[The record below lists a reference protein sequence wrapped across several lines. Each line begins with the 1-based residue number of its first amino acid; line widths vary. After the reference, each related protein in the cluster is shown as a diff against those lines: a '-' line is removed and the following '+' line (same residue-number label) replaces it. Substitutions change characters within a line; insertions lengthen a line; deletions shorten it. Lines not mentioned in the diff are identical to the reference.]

1 MEVIMKFP
9 ALSLSLF
16 SLSAAVIP
24 LLPSSTPAVNACAI
38 VDATTQVAIHGSRT
52 PAQQQNNITT
62 GSDGNCLGNA
72 AVGTTTQIG
81 IGSGEIQ
88 QTHDGNYFV
97 GGGDYNNTGV
107 TSPVIEVP
115 VQTQVDIYS
124 PAHDPQFLNNLIP

>member
-1 MEVIMKFP
+1 MKFSP
-9 ALSLSLF
+9 LSLSLF
-16 SLSAAVIP
+16 SLSAAIVP
-24 LLPSSTPAVNACAI
+24 FLPSATPSVSACAI

-52 PAQQQNNITT
+52 PAQQQNNIAT
-62 GSDGNCLGNA
+62 GHDGNCLGNTV
-72 AVGTTTQIG
+72 VGTTTQIG
-81 IGSGEIQ
+81 IGSGQIQ

-97 GGGDYNNTGV
+97 GGGNINDTGI